1 MGMSFSLG
9 AGLGV
14 GPVPRGHG
22 SNCFRSWPCWLNLH
36 PEPGSHPVSPSDSG
50 EWAEPETVGV
60 RAFPALPLD
69 EAVLKPAP
77 CTGSHLLL
85 PETESSRGFPAS
97 HPAALRPRRGH
108 SSAARPGAWAS
119 RRGLSSLLGQRA
131 AGSAAWGS
139 LSGQPAV
146 GPAWA

>member
-1 MGMSFSLG
+1 M
-9 AGLGV
+9 

-60 RAFPALPLD
+60 GAFPALTMD
-69 EAVLKPAP
+69 EAVSKPAP
-77 CTGSHLLL
+77 YTVSQLLL
-85 PETESSRGFPAS
+85 PETESSQRLPAS
-97 HPAALRPRRGH
+97 DLAALRRSGEDTALLPT
-108 SSAARPGAWAS
+108 PGAWAS
-119 RRGLSSLLGQRA
+119 CHGLSSPLGQRA

-139 LSGQPAV
+139 RAGCALSGQPAV
-146 GPAWA
+146 GPAWG